1 MIKITKFFKI
11 GVLLLFLG
19 LNFQSFAQSVN
30 TTSTVTWP
38 FNLGTANQTPT
49 YSTGTESY
57 FKPAYVTLGSNYVY
71 NGIKIL
77 TKTNLTYTTV
87 KNSTAAN
94 TPAGVAVGN
103 LLAYTIVPATGL
115 SFTPTSMSFDCQRF
129 GTDGGLIDLY
139 WKSNDGTTTTSTLL
153 KANIKPARDSQTD
166 LNVDTNSFSVDVTAL
181 SIPSSTKDCA
191 LELYIHSLGSTKYVG
206 IANVVINGNI
216 NGTISTVTTY
226 TLATSVAPTA
236 GGAVSNFPVG
246 TTHDAGTSVT
256 VTATKNFGYAF
267 SHWEDGAGQQVST
280 ANPYTF
286 AISSNTELKAVFNTV
301 NTYALN
307 LTVDGGKDY
316 MVVASPAGT
325 DVGGV
330 MKYEEGTNV
339 VIKASSNPIMSFS
352 NWGTGETNPELSVVM
367 NQDKTVNAVF
377 SAVDY
382 VVGWDFYKV
391 GSSGRVADFASKP
404 DNLSSA
410 LVLRKEDG
418 TTSSWLGKSVLEGG
432 NYERGSAVNWK
443 LIDDKYYYQISFV
456 ANDFVDISVRAGM
469 LYNFVAHSVQKVEY
483 SLDGVNFTSVGTYTL
498 ASNQVWYDQT
508 FILPADA
515 NNAPMVYVRWIPD
528 YTSPRVGTGT
538 TNDGTSISAIY
549 VFGSQAVV
557 NDGIAPVLTAS
568 IPVSGAT
575 AASTSGNIVL
585 TFDERI
591 KLTAGTTATLGG
603 KTLTPEVFGKT
614 ISFPYTALDY
624 NTNYTF
630 TLAGGVVSDLSGN
643 AISTPISFSFT
654 TLNKPVVTKKRYDFI
669 VGVDGN
675 FAAAKAAAQ
684 ANASSGERFFIF
696 FPNGEYDLGNTTG
709 DATQQTSIGI
719 PNVSYIGQSAD
730 GVILFNQPLAVNEG
744 IGTTPTI
751 NFLSSSTNIY
761 MQDITILNKMD
772 YRTGAF
778 TGRAVALRDQ
788 GDRNIYKNVKLLS
801 NQDTFYT
808 GNNRYYLE
816 TSEIHGTVD
825 YIFGGGDAFFNQCT
839 LFLEERSGNVNT
851 ANATSSS
858 RNWGYV
864 FSNCTIDGF
873 SITNGSYRLGRPWNG
888 EPKVV
893 YINTKMKV
901 LPTAEGW
908 GDPMNVVPYRFAE
921 YNSLNSAGGIVD
933 LRNRRTT
940 YTKDAT
946 TVTLNPILTEAQ
958 ASNYTL
964 ENVLGGTDGWQPKLY
979 TDQASAPSNVALNGT
994 TITWENNN
1002 YVLGWAIIKDGIFV
1016 DFVTTNSFTVNG
1028 VGSYKVRAANSMG
1041 GLGSASNEINIT
1053 CPDVS
1058 VNPIGSAGNA
1068 SQVGVGSTLQ
1078 LSHEIAG
1085 GTWSSSATSKATI
1098 DANGLVT
1105 GLIEGTTVITYT
1117 LCNKSV
1123 TKEIVVVELDDDND
1137 GVKNSLDSCPNTPS
1151 GENVS
1156 ASGCSASQLDDD
1168 NDGVMNNKDLCPN
1181 TTSGSTV
1188 DANGCFILS
1197 QDNFTIDAV
1206 GESCAGKKN
1215 GKIIITAKKA
1225 LNYTTVINGVTYSFT
1240 TAQTVENL
1248 APGVYEFCITVAS
1261 DSYSQ
1266 CFTAVIQNGTNVSAK
1281 TVIISDKLSVDIEQG
1296 TAPYTVSVN
1305 GKNVLETTASSFSID
1320 VNPGDLVQVQTA
1332 VACEGT
1338 IGSKIDYASVVAFPN
1353 PTAGLFEIAV
1363 PVALQK
1369 VKVEVVDVKSQLLS
1383 SKTYEGNNGKVQM
1396 NLETMAAGVYFA
1408 KVYLDEVVI
1417 LKIIKQ

>member
-1 MIKITKFFKI
+1 MKFYKFFKA
-11 GVLLLFLG
+11 GVLLLLWG
-19 LNFQSFAQSVN
+19 LNCQSFAQTVN
-30 TTSTVTWP
+30 TNTTVLWP
-38 FNLGTANQTPT
+38 LNQGTADQGPS
-49 YSTGTESY
+49 YSTGTEGY

-71 NGIKIL
+71 NGIKTL
-77 TKTNLTYTTV
+77 AKTNLTYTTI
-87 KNSTAAN
+87 KNSTTAN
-94 TPAGVAVGN
+94 TPASTAVEN
-103 LLAYTIVPATGL
+103 LLAYNVVPATGL
-115 SFTPTSMSFDCQRF
+115 SFTPTSISFDCQRF
-129 GTDGGLIDLY
+129 GTDSGFIDLY
-139 WKSNDGTTTTSTLL
+139 WKSNDGTTTTSTLI
-153 KANIKPARDSQTD
+153 KSNIKPARDNQAD
-166 LNVDTNSFSVDVTAL
+166 LGVDTNSFSIDLAGL
-181 SIPSSTKDCA
+181 SIPGSTKDCA
-191 LELYIHSLGSTKYVG
+191 LEIYIHSLGSTKSIG
-206 IANVVINGNI
+206 IANVTIYGTVS
-216 NGTISTVTTY
+216 GTIASVTTY
-226 TLATSVAPTA
+226 TLTGLVVPTE
-236 GGAVSNFPVG
+236 GGTVSNFPVG

-256 VTATKNFGYAF
+256 LTANKNFGHTF
-267 SHWEDGAGQQVST
+267 SHWEDGTGQNVST

-286 AISSNTELKAVFNTV
+286 AISSNTELKAVFNAV
-301 NTYALN
+301 STYSLN
-307 LTVDGGKDY
+307 LTFDGGKDY
-316 MVVASPAGT
+316 MVVATPAGN
-325 DVGGV
+325 DEGGI

-339 VIKASSNPIMSFS
+339 VLKASSNPIMSFS
-352 NWGTGETNPELSVVM
+352 NWGTGETSPELSVVM
-367 NQDKTVNAVF
+367 NQDKTVKAVF
-377 SAVDY
+377 NVVDY
-382 VVGWDFYKV
+382 VVGWDFYKT
-391 GSSGRVADFASKP
+391 GNSGRVADFASKP

-418 TTSSWLGKSVLEGG
+418 ATTSWLGKSVLEGG
-432 NYERGSAVNWK
+432 NYGRGSTVNWK

-469 LYNFVAHSVQKVEY
+469 LYNYVAHSVQKVEY
-483 SLDGVNFTSVGTYTL
+483 SLDGVNFTPLGTYNLNT
-498 ASNQVWYDQT
+498 AQVWNDQT

-528 YTSPRVGTGT
+528 YTSPRVGSGT

-557 NDGIAPVLTAS
+557 NDGVAPVLATNVPA
-568 IPVSGAT
+568 SGAT
-575 AASTSGNIVL
+575 TASTSGNIVL

-591 KLTAGTTATLGG
+591 KVSAGTTATLGG
-603 KTLTPEVFGKT
+603 KTLIPEVFGKT

-630 TLAGGVVSDLSGN
+630 TLAGGSVSDLSGN
-643 AISTPISFSFT
+643 KINTAISFSFT

-675 FAAAKAAAQ
+675 FAAARAAAQ
-684 ANASSGERFFIF
+684 ANAISGERFFIF

-709 DATQQTSIGI
+709 DATQQTTIGI

-730 GVILFNQPLAVNEG
+730 GVVLFNQPLATNEG

-808 GNNRYYLE
+808 GHNRYYLE

-825 YIFGGGDAFFNQCT
+825 YIFGGGDVFFNECT
-839 LFLEERSGNVNT
+839 LFLENRSGNVCT
-851 ANATSSS
+851 ANASNSD

-873 SITNGSYRLGRPWNG
+873 SVTNGSYRLGRPWNG

-901 LPTAEGW
+901 LPVAAGW

-921 YNSLNSAGGIVD
+921 YNSLNTAGGIVD
-933 LRNRRTT
+933 LSNRRTT

-946 TVTLNPILTEAQ
+946 TVTLNPMLTEAQ
-958 ASNYTL
+958 AANYTL
-964 ENVLGGTDGWQPKLY
+964 ENVLGGNDGWQPKLY
-979 TDQASAPSNVALNGT
+979 TDQAIKPSNVILNGT
-994 TITWENNN
+994 SLTWDNNN

-1016 DFVTTNSFTVNG
+1016 DFVTTNSYTING

-1041 GLGSASNEINIT
+1041 GLGSSSDEINYT

-1058 VNPIGSAGNA
+1058 AYVISSTGNT
-1068 SQVGVGSTLQ
+1068 SQVVVGSTLQ
-1078 LSHEIAG
+1078 LAHEIAG
-1085 GTWSSSATSKATI
+1085 GTWSSSMTSIATI
-1098 DANGLVT
+1098 DANGLIT
-1105 GLIEGTTVITYT
+1105 GLAEGTTVITYT

-1123 TKEIVVVELDDDND
+1123 TKEIVVVDLDDDND
-1137 GVKNSLDSCPNTPS
+1137 GVKNSLDTCPNTPS
-1151 GENVS
+1151 GETAG

-1168 NDGVMNNKDLCPN
+1168 NDGVKNDKDMCPN
-1181 TTSGSTV
+1181 TTAGATV
-1188 DANGCFILS
+1188 DAKGCFTLS
-1197 QDNFTIDAV
+1197 QDNFTIEAV
-1206 GESCAGKKN
+1206 GESCVGKKN

-1225 LNYTTVINGVTYSFT
+1225 FNYSATINGLVYSFT
-1240 TAQTVENL
+1240 NGQTVENL
-1248 APGVYEFCITVAS
+1248 APGTYEFCITVAS

-1266 CFTAVIQNGTNVSAK
+1266 CFTAVIQNGTNAVGK
-1281 TVIISDKLSVDIEQG
+1281 TILISDKLSIDMEQG
-1296 TAPYTVSVN
+1296 TAPYTVVVN
-1305 GKNVLETTASSFSID
+1305 GKNVFETTASSFSVD
-1320 VNPGDLVQVQTA
+1320 VNPGDFVEVQTA

-1338 IGSKIDYASVVAFPN
+1338 INSKIDYASVVAFPN

-1369 VKVEVVDVKSQLLS
+1369 VKVELVDAIAQLLS
-1383 SKTYEGNNGKVQM
+1383 AETYHVNNGKVQM
-1396 NLETMAAGVYFA
+1396 NLEALVAGVYFA
-1408 KVYLDEVVI
+1408 KVYMDEVVI
-1417 LKIIKQ
+1417 IKIIKQ